1 MGISAII
8 QAVLFVASTAYQISQ
23 QNKMKRKQA
32 AEADKRKGFTLT
44 SSGQV
49 VALPIAYGKNNLGGV
64 AVKHSV
70 TNSFNSSTDNSTKS
84 FNQDF
89 SNSSKAGSKNEFLH
103 VQYAIC
109 QEGIEGVQWVK
120 VNDSDY
126 NSSEQKFKHF
136 IRTFKNGGTA
146 DNIASANG
154 IPSTNRFTKTAFASA
169 TFQLNRDDQNYSG
182 VPSMNFLVKGRK
194 VRWVEENSGVYTLS
208 SNYIYS
214 NNPALC
220 LLDYLLN
227 VDFGRGLSTSEVDLE
242 SFYNAANVCDTI
254 VATDR
259 LVAGQVNSQKTVHTV
274 ADLGSRPV
282 DLEKHTYEN
291 ELWYTTASNQY
302 WYWDKT
308 TWVETTLNSTRPIP
322 LYECNITLD
331 TGDTVRDNIER
342 IMNTMGLAE
351 LTWSSEGKYKLS
363 LEHPTTESEQN
374 ALVDSSHY
382 FTDDNIIRESVSMA
396 WPAAS
401 DRLNQATVTF
411 LNEHEDFKDD
421 SVTWPTSYSAV
432 HNTFL
437 SEDNNQ
443 PFQGDLS
450 LDGIT
455 DPYHA
460 LAKAEEAVRKS
471 RSLFSVSITVTKEG
485 LNLEPGDFINI
496 SSEVMGITDEVFRV
510 ESIEINADFTVKLS
524 CYKFDFNTLAWNV
537 SDDIAYSVQPVYDFT
552 VAPVTS
558 ISYIAGSSLSNVFQ
572 IGKLSWVDLENSG
585 SYSYEV
591 QFKKTT
597 DNEYTKLGVTR
608 ATSFEMSSLIGL
620 ETTSNFDFKV
630 LARSPAGQVSAPS
643 FLLNQ
648 FLTQIPEDIDSLTHT
663 EEQYITSLAA
673 GIKNRV
679 RVDWVPSTSGVLAA
693 YFELEI
699 KKSTDT
705 AFVAKGTTKVSAY
718 VFEDLSA
725 GLYEVRVTPYS
736 AQEKAG
742 NSFTQL
748 ISVIGYSAIPGD
760 PTGLFGNS
768 NGGQLSLSWNLPPEL
783 DVLYGGKVQIRVHP
797 KTDATA
803 NWETAP
809 ILVEALA
816 GNTNNKTVPLGS
828 GTYMIKFYDSLGNES
843 ANPDSIVLID
853 AVSGFTTVASFEES
867 TSTTHSGHSIDTGW
881 NGTLTNATE
890 SGGVVELDLG
900 QIEFTYQ
907 SSDVNNPLFNWGPV
921 PTTMRLS
928 YDFEATSVVR
938 GDRIN
943 NIPNISLHPN
953 MAGTSVETDIR
964 IFISVTQDDPTSGA
978 AVWSN
983 YRQAT
988 IGDVTARGLRY
999 RLVAR
1004 ANNVNEVIQ
1013 LSEINISLNKSQTL
1027 DSGITTSSSSADTT
1041 LTFPN
1046 AFFDRTI
1053 YNGNSNS
1060 PDLKPQIATQII
1072 GGSQGDEVV
1081 VVSKGPS
1088 NFVYSVYNSGSRV
1101 VRDIDYQAVGL

>member
-1 MGISAII
+1 MGNFVI
-8 QAVLFVASTAYQISQ
+8 QAILFVVSTAYQISQ
-23 QNKMKRKQA
+23 QNKLKRKQA
-32 AEADKRKGFTLT
+32 AEADKRKGFTFT
-44 SSGQV
+44 TSGQA
-49 VALPIAYGKNNLGGV
+49 VALPIAYGKNSLGGI

-84 FNQDF
+84 FSEDF
-89 SNSSKAGSKNEFLH
+89 SNSSKTGSKNEFLH

-126 NSSEQKFKHF
+126 NSSNQKFKHF
-136 IRTFKNGGTA
+136 IRTFRNGGTA
-146 DNIASANG
+146 DSIATVNG
-154 IPSTNRFTKTAFASA
+154 IPSTNRFTQSSFASA

-182 VPSMNFLVKGRK
+182 VPSMNFLVKGRR
-194 VRWVEENSGVYTLS
+194 VRWIEENSGVYTLN

-227 VDFGRGLSTSEVDLE
+227 SNFGRGLSVDDVDLE
-242 SFYNAANVCDTI
+242 TFYNAAAVCDTI

-259 LVAGQVNSQKTVHTV
+259 TVAGQVNGQKTINTV
-274 ADLGSRPV
+274 ADLGSRPTN
-282 DLEKHTYEN
+282 LEKHTYEN
-291 ELWYTTASNQY
+291 QLWYTTASNQY
-302 WYWDKT
+302 WYWNKT
-308 TWVETTLNSTRPIP
+308 TWVETTLNSKRPIP
-322 LYECNITLD
+322 LYECNITLSSSD
-331 TGDTVRDNIER
+331 TIRDNIER

-363 LEHPTTESEQN
+363 LAHPTTEAEQN

-382 FTDDNIIRESVSMA
+382 FTDDNIIRDNISIA

-421 SVTWPTSYSAV
+421 SITWPISYSAA

-437 SEDNNQ
+437 TEDNNQ

-460 LAKAEEAVRKS
+460 LAKAEEVVRKS

-496 SSEVMGITDEVFRV
+496 NSDVMAINNEVFRV
-510 ESIEINADFTVKLS
+510 ESVEVNADFTATLN

-537 SDDIAYSVQPVYDFT
+537 ADDIAYSVQPVYDFT

-558 ISYIAGSSLSNVFQ
+558 ISYVAGASLSDVFQ
-572 IGKLSWVDLENSG
+572 IGSLNWVDLENSG

-591 QFKKTT
+591 QSKKTT
-597 DNEYTKLGVTR
+597 DSNYTTLGTTR
-608 ATSFEMSSLIGL
+608 ANSFELSSLIGL

-630 LARSPAGQVSAPS
+630 IARSPAGQFSEPS

-648 FLTQIPEDIDSLTHT
+648 FLTQVPEDIDSLTHT

-679 RVDWVPSTSGVLAA
+679 RVGWVPSPSGVLAA

-699 KKSTDT
+699 KKSTDASFIT
-705 AFVAKGTTKVSAY
+705 KGTTKTNAY

-725 GLYEVRVTPYS
+725 GLYEIRVTPYS

-742 NSFTQL
+742 NSFTQS
-748 ISVIGYSAIPGD
+748 ITIVGYSAIPSD

-768 NGGQLSLSWNLPPEL
+768 NGGQLSLSWDLPTDL

-803 NWETAP
+803 KWETAP
-809 ILVEALA
+809 ILVEALS

-828 GTYMIKFYDSLGNES
+828 GTYMIKFYDSLENES
-843 ANPDSIVLID
+843 ADVDSIVLIN
-853 AVSGFTTVASFEES
+853 AASGFTTVASFEES
-867 TSTTHSGHSIDTGW
+867 SSTTHSGHSIDTGW

-890 SGGVVELDLG
+890 SGGVVELDAS
-900 QIEFTYQ
+900 QTEFTYE
-907 SSDVNNPLFNWGPV
+907 SSDVNNSVFNWGPS

-938 GDRIN
+938 GDHIDD
-943 NIPNISLHPN
+943 IPNMSTHPN
-953 MAGTSVETDIR
+953 VAGTSVEADIR
-964 IFISVTQDDPTSGA
+964 LFISITQDDPTSGA
-978 AVWSN
+978 AVWST

-999 RLVAR
+999 KLVAK

-1013 LSEINISLNKSQTL
+1013 LSEINISLNKNQNL
-1027 DSGITTSSSSADTT
+1027 DSGVNTSSSSSDTT
-1041 LTFPN
+1041 VTFPV

-1053 YNGNSNS
+1053 YTGNSNS
-1060 PDLKPQIATQII
+1060 PDLKPQIAAQVIN
-1072 GGSQGDEVV
+1072 GSQGDEIL
-1081 VVSKGPS
+1081 VVSKGPT
-1088 NFVYSVYNSGSRV
+1088 NFVYSVYNAGSRV